1 MKTYL
6 DSLDSYYSISHEPKA
21 EPKTKAKKDYGN
33 YAALIFSFTVI
44 AIVTAV
50 TIYTAL
56 EIFGVIK

>member
-1 MKTYL
+1 MKPYL
-6 DSLDSYYSISHEPKA
+6 GSLDSYYSISNEQKA

-33 YAALIFSFTVI
+33 YAALIFSFSVI
-44 AIVTAV
+44 AIVTVV